1 MSEWI
6 EKPLG
11 ELAAIRVSNVDKKS
25 LPLEHPIRLCNYMD
39 VYAGLYLNDEVEYME
54 ATASGREIANFA
66 LQTGDVIITKDSESP
81 DDIGIPAIID
91 QTSGGLVC
99 GYHLA
104 ILRPDRSKVD
114 PLFLLKQIET
124 DAVRRYYLKRAAGS
138 TRYALATGTIE
149 ATPIKV
155 APLGS
160 QRAMSRILRALDT
173 KIEATEA
180 LLAKQE
186 KVRAG
191 LMQDLFTRGVDEHG
205 QLRPPREE
213 APDLYHKTELGWL
226 PKGWE
231 APLLDSVANRV
242 SGHTP
247 NRLKP
252 EYWNGGV
259 KWVSLADSS
268 RLDRPFISET
278 THEISTLGIQ
288 NSSARLLPAGTVFVS
303 RDAGVGKSA
312 IMAVPMAVSQHFIGW
327 ICGGKLNHLFL
338 YYFLQ
343 INKSMFENIATG
355 STIVTIGL
363 GFFRRMRVVRP
374 SDVDEQVKIARVL
387 KAVDDRLDE
396 EKNTLC
402 KLRLQKSGLM
412 QDLLTG
418 KVPVA
423 PLLEGVTA

>member
-1 MSEWI
+1 MSKHLPVGWSIKMLGDLAQVVSGGTPSRNVHYFWDGGTIPWI
-6 EKPLG
+6 TPTDITGTPGKYISEPKDRITKLGLMSCSTSLLPPGSILMTSRATLG
-11 ELAAIRVSNVDKKS
+11 EAKISTVSACTNQGFKSLVAKKGVSNEFLYYQIQRTKQ
-25 LPLEHPIRLCNYMD
+25 E
-39 VYAGLYLNDEVEYME
+39 YA
-54 ATASGREIANFA
+54 
-66 LQTGDVIITKDSESP
+66 
-81 DDIGIPAIID
+81 
-91 QTSGGLVC
+91 
-99 GYHLA
+99 
-104 ILRPDRSKVD
+104 
-114 PLFLLKQIET
+114 
-124 DAVRRYYLKRAAGS
+124 RYGSGS
-138 TRYALATGTIE
+138 TFLEVSRKDTVGFPVLIPDE
-149 ATPIKV
+149 A
-155 APLGS
+155 S
-160 QRAMSRILRALDT
+160 QTKIAGVLSLIDT
-173 KIEATEA
+173 QIEATEA
-180 LLAKQE
+180 LIAKQE
-186 KVRAG
+186 QVRAG

-205 QLRPPREE
+205 QLRPPRED
-213 APDLYHKTELGWL
+213 APHLYYQTELGWL
-226 PKGWE
+226 PKEWE

-252 EYWNGGV
+252 EYWNGAI

-268 RLDRPFISET
+268 SLDRPFISET
-278 THEISTLGIQ
+278 THEISALGIQ

-418 KVPVA
+418 KVPIA